1 MKIHVNSVELF
12 YTVSGQGEPIIFL
25 HGNGQDHTV
34 FKALSKKMSGEYT
47 VYAIDN
53 RDHGQSSRV
62 KFLDYHS
69 KMEDVAAFIEQLELQ
84 KPIVYGFSDG
94 GIIGLLLAIYYPDKL
109 SKLIISGANT
119 YPDGIRRS
127 TLLLI
132 KAGFFFTR
140 SKKLKMMLTQPN
152 ITNAQLNTIVIPTLV
167 LAGKHDIIKEEHTR
181 NIAANIPDS
190 ELRILKDE
198 SHTSYVFDFGSEK
211 LYSLIKAFIDV

>member
-190 ELRILKDE
+190 ELKILKDE

-211 LYSLIKAFIDV
+211 LYSLIKAFIGG